1 MKTNSPPPS
10 NGPAGKEVDTLLKA
24 INRQMK
30 TDKSAFKNS
39 NYAPVSITLS
49 VEDHADDLFDDPS
62 QESEFMQ
69 GSVRGDTELTVL
81 SSDEDDSMLD
91 VLAAFPQP
99 AFPLH
104 QRVEVSLSET
114 DTNHS
119 YLLYVGVMLCC
130 ISSWS
135 SRQVTSEEFVEGVN
149 VDTLPVEH
157 LPFLNYHAGLY
168 IL

>member
-130 ISSWS
+130 ISS
-135 SRQVTSEEFVEGVN
+135 
-149 VDTLPVEH
+149 
-157 LPFLNYHAGLY
+157 
-168 IL
+168 